1 MPDPDAPNCR
11 VCGGPIVTW
20 PIDHPEH
27 AICMDCCGTA
37 EHPDGETGHQYEY
50 ERDER
55 DYWCRYCSQ
64 PAPHEWYEGQFD
76 W

>member
-1 MPDPDAPNCR
+1 
-11 VCGGPIVTW
+11 
-20 PIDHPEH
+20 
-27 AICMDCCGTA
+27 MDCCGTA